1 MYCNSVIVR
10 LQIAQFFFFAGNV
23 FRLRGNYG
31 LQLDIRNTRRDTQ
44 CADNGKK
51 NSVARADLCRP
62 CPVSSCL
69 AAHTRF
75 QRPCF
80 FWCFLRLCCKTPYRT
95 SVLKRI
101 WRITFRSICRI
112 YPSICPSGITSLSPS
127 CRAVTLFV
135 QRRAVLRSWN
145 GDLFP
150 FPLLP
155 ARSVS
160 ELLRFPWTSFRIH
173 RPEFRRTRTWMLV
186 FF

>member
-1 MYCNSVIVR
+1 MGSEMC
-10 LQIAQFFFFAGNV
+10 
-23 FRLRGNYG
+23 
-31 LQLDIRNTRRDTQ
+31 IRDSDTQ

-112 YPSICPSGITSLSPS
+112 YPSICPSGHN
-127 CRAVTLFV
+127 F
-135 QRRAVLRSWN
+135 
-145 GDLFP
+145 
-150 FPLLP
+150 
-155 ARSVS
+155 SVS
-160 ELLRFPWTSFRIH
+160 FVPSRHTFRSKTRSFALLERGFVSISSSPGKIGFRVTTVPLDFFPHTQTGNSGGHVHLSLIH
-173 RPEFRRTRTWMLV
+173 I
-186 FF
+186 